1 MKPLLK
7 HLKTSLLFRITIYF
21 LILLFLLM
29 MFIPNGLLSRRDRGT
44 DAIQL
49 RTFESNSRLSIGIIE
64 TFINENNAFPQRLDF
79 FDDLF
84 EDLEEASF
92 ELLQLSETTLVFIS
106 TFRGEIFT
114 RVFEILPDGSV
125 DVREK

>member
-1 MKPLLK
+1 MQLPKSKRGWIVAVAAIIVFCLGWYY
-7 HLKTSLLFRITIYF
+7 FTIYGQRRSPTSID
-21 LILLFLLM
+21 ILM
-29 MFIPNGLLSRRDRGT
+29 SRDFERDSRN
-44 DAIQL
+44 AIAEI
-49 RTFESNSRLSIGIIE
+49 RTYIIK
-64 TFINENNAFPQRLDF
+64 NEMLPEWLDF
-79 FDDLF
+79 LDDLF